1 MTATIPAN
9 KPVFLLGFMGS
20 GKTYWG
26 GQWARQ
32 TSLPFIDLDR
42 VIEQKLQASISNIFE
57 TKGEDFFR
65 EAEAAALRE
74 ISTEPAVVACGGGTP
89 CFFDNMGWMNER
101 GTTIYLKATPAYLFQ
116 NISAEP
122 FVRPLLKN
130 MNSNEILFY
139 IQHKVEERENFY
151 MQAKLV
157 VDVEQINVHTLQ
169 QLFQKK

>member
-1 MTATIPAN
+1 MTATIPHN

-32 TSLPFIDLDR
+32 TGRPFIDLDR
-42 VIEQKLQASISNIFE
+42 VIEHKLQASISNIFD

-74 ISTEPAVVACGGGTP
+74 IPGDPAVVACGGGTP
-89 CFFDNMGWMNER
+89 CFFDNMGWMKKR
-101 GTTIYLKATPAYLFQ
+101 GTTIYLKATPAYVFQ

-122 FVRPLLKN
+122 SIRPLLKN
-130 MNSNEILFY
+130 MNNNEILFY
-139 IQHKVEERENFY
+139 IQHKMAEREPFY
-151 MQAKLV
+151 SRANLV
-157 VDVEQINVHTLQ
+157 LDVEQINVDTLQ
-169 QLFQKK
+169 QLF